1 MNATRGSISLATSQ
15 PQAGVA
21 APARR
26 RLIDAPT
33 RALHWWLAL
42 SVGLAWITGDSERWR
57 LLHVCM
63 GYTASGLLVAQL
75 LWGIWSLGLGRRPL
89 RLRATWGK
97 LQALPAWL
105 RHWRAGRPDLTQ
117 AQHLLLA
124 ATVLLM
130 PTMLALSLL
139 TGLPAWLEWPS
150 EAITDLM
157 ADLHS
162 LFSDLVLVALA
173 AHIGVLIG
181 ISLLRERNLLA
192 PMMHGYTPGRG
203 PDLVRDNRLGLAML
217 ISLAVLIFWAV
228 RYWLA

>member
-1 MNATRGSISLATSQ
+1 MNATRGSIGLATSQ
-15 PQAGVA
+15 SQAGVA

-97 LQALPAWL
+97 LQALPGWL
-105 RHWRAGRPDLTQ
+105 RQWRAGRPDLTQ

-130 PTMLALSLL
+130 PVMVALSLL

-150 EAITDLM
+150 EALVDPL
-157 ADLHS
+157 AELHG

-181 ISLLRERNLLA
+181 VSLLRKRNLLT
-192 PMMHGYTPGRG
+192 PMMHGHTPGRG

-217 ISLAVLIFWAV
+217 ISVAVLVFWAV
-228 RYWLA
+228 RYWLV